1 MTNPSPLCP
10 GHPTH
15 HPGLGICI
23 LNWRQG
29 WGAHWL
35 SAALLGPAWSHT
47 PHTLLTPSS
56 TPPTLSWEPRL
67 TVTHSPSFCQLGLVP
82 RSGAEGPGS
91 SCLLGK
97 LRLPRALGR
106 QGSFPRALDPTPTA
120 TGAWGL

>member
-1 MTNPSPLCP
+1 MP
-10 GHPTH
+10 
-15 HPGLGICI
+15 I
-23 LNWRQG
+23 QG
-29 WGAHWL
+29 WAPAFRP
-35 SAALLGPAWSHT
+35 SAKDGGPAGPPLPTWAL
-47 PHTLLTPSS
+47 PGATLLTPSS
-56 TPPTLSWEPRL
+56 VPPTLALEARL